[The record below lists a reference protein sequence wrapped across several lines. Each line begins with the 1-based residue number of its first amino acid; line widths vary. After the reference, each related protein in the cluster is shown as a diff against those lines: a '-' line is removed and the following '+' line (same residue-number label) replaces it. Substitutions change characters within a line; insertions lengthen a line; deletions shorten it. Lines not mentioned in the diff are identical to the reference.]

1 MKLIIID
8 IFRCQLKQNQE
19 EKEKEKEKE
28 AGKEQWEE

>member
-19 EKEKEKEKE
+19 EKEKEKE